1 MYTYLVVCEPNGVV
15 AVPDVKVERDAPHD
29 DQAHVDL
36 QQLPADCPA
45 RPPER
50 VGVLHHHH
58 LPVTCIMGSVELYIL
73 HSFSQY
79 LLGEGCFIDRLT
91 TT

>member
-1 MYTYLVVCEPNGVV
+1 MYSYLVVCEPNGVV
-15 AVPDVKVERDAPHD
+15 AVPDVKVEGDAPHD

-58 LPVTCIMGSVELYIL
+58 LPDQLYPL
-73 HSFSQY
+73 RF
-79 LLGEGCFIDRLT
+79 
-91 TT
+91 